1 MTNLRAR
8 QKKIL
13 KYLKLDK
20 GNFSIHAVRSSFFR
34 KKNNTDNFRF
44 CKRFPLLNCE
54 ILYWQQIERN
64 SQRTCKKR
72 LEDIETS

>member
-20 GNFSIHAVRSSFFR
+20 GNFSIHTVGSSFFGT
-34 KKNNTDNFRF
+34 KIIPVISAFVNNFHY
-44 CKRFPLLNCE
+44 CE
-54 ILYWQQIERN
+54 ILYWQHIERN